1 MMLMAGTTGGRRQR
15 PAELDLVTLATHLE
29 RVVSLIRR
37 LSPPGMSL
45 TTASTMRALEQDGP
59 SRLSD
64 LAAREGVTQPAMTQ
78 LVTRL
83 ERDGYAERGGDPDD
97 ARVVRVRLTPRGANV
112 LRERRETRARQ
123 LGDMLAR
130 LSTDEIEAI
139 AAAMPALDRLIAMEH
154 PTKTPGDVQ

>member
-1 MMLMAGTTGGRRQR
+1 MAGTTGRRR
-15 PAELDLVTLATHLE
+15 KHPAELDLVSLATHLE
-29 RVVSLIRR
+29 RILSLIRR

-45 TTASTMRALEQDGP
+45 TTASTMRALEEGGA

-97 ARVVRVRLTPRGANV
+97 ARVVRVRLTQRGAQV
-112 LRERRETRARQ
+112 LRERREIRAQQ
-123 LGDMLAR
+123 LGGMLGR
-130 LSTDEIEAI
+130 LSAEEVEAI
-139 AAAMPALDRLIAMEH
+139 AAAMPALDRLIAMGQST
-154 PTKTPGDVQ
+154 PTPGDVQ

>member
-1 MMLMAGTTGGRRQR
+1 MAGTTGEQRDRR
-15 PAELDLVTLATHLE
+15 AELDTVSLATHLE
-29 RVVSLIRR
+29 RVMSLIRR

-45 TTASTMRALEQDGP
+45 TSASTMRALEERGP

-97 ARVVRVRLTPRGANV
+97 ARVVRVRLTPLGAQV
-112 LRERRETRARQ
+112 LRDRRAARAQR
-123 LGDMLAR
+123 LGGMLAR
-130 LSTDEIEAI
+130 LSAEDVEAI
-139 AAAMPALDRLIAMEH
+139 AAAVPALDRLIAMDH
-154 PTKTPGDVQ
+154 STPTPGDVQ